1 MYMKKNNGFTLIE
14 LLAVLVL
21 LALIMAISFPNF
33 TNLTNNAKANYER
46 STQVLLKSAAK
57 MYVNNNPEVI
67 GEGNNVC
74 IQVGKLVALEYLDSE
89 LKTSDGTPIPMDQC
103 VRLNKVEIKDATTN
117 NETKYKYRFDV
128 ELGDTQSGDYYPP
141 LITMRKAADSTSNIM
156 CSKLI
161 TLTERKTS
169 MSEYIAEYDNNC
181 EVLVTDNSMNDA
193 VKFNKLME
201 DDIYTKLEGGN
212 IVVKLE
218 KVVTLENNKIF
229 IKYNAS
235 DGAGNKAIPLNVQ
248 IVLPE

>member
-1 MYMKKNNGFTLIE
+1 MYVKKNNGFTLIE

-103 VRLNKVEIKDATTN
+103 VRLNKTVVDGK
-117 NETKYKYRFDV
+117 TKYTYSITV
-128 ELGDTQSGDYYPP
+128 NDTQSGDYYPP